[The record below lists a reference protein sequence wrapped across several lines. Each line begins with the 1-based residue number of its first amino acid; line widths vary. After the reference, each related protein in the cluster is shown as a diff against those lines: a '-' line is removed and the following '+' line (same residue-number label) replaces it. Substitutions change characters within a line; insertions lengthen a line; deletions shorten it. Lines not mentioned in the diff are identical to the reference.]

1 MVKVTACPVGLAYE
15 SQGLC
20 RRRRRELEWYTVL

>member
-1 MVKVTACPVGLAYE
+1 MVKVTACPVGLGYE

-20 RRRRRELEWYTVL
+20 RRRELEWYTVL